1 MSLSEINVTVILCWN
16 ERGGEIWLWL
26 DFQRV
31 YYSFFNMKE
40 WEPLNNFEKV
50 GNVVWFAYA
59 KEHFG
64 GICGEL
70 IKKQQRYCD
79 SQAFLEYF
87 MCSTLYTYLCISQY

>member
-1 MSLSEINVTVILCWN
+1 MRLSESNIAGILCWN

-26 DFQRV
+26 DFQWV
-31 YYSFFNMKE
+31 YDLFFNMIE

-70 IKKQQRYCD
+70 TKKQQRYCD
-79 SQAFLEYF
+79 GQAFLEYF
-87 MCSTLYTYLCISQY
+87 MCRALYIYLCISQY